1 MHYRF
6 CLKAQNGFRQ
16 GRVTYK
22 KKKLVPHYWEPGI
35 LVFSGYFAS
44 EVRKI
49 KQTLYWRPWV
59 MKLVCSLLAR
69 SNFIYSDPSLLLQAG
84 EDQYKSLRDETTR
97 KG

>member
-1 MHYRF
+1 
-6 CLKAQNGFRQ
+6 
-16 GRVTYK
+16 
-22 KKKLVPHYWEPGI
+22 
-35 LVFSGYFAS
+35 
-44 EVRKI
+44 
-49 KQTLYWRPWV
+49 